1 VPARG
6 EAGGFAVIRF
16 ENLTKSFRV
25 RGEKRVVIDNLS
37 LTLPSGKSLALMG
50 RNGAGKSTLL
60 EMIAGTIRPDS
71 GRIVSDGTISWPVGF
86 GGSFH
91 RDLTGAENVRFIAR
105 VYGVDTD
112 DLIHFVEDFAELGK
126 FFHMPVR
133 SYSSGMKSRLA
144 FGASMGIRFDT
155 YLVDET
161 TAVGDAVF
169 KRKSRAIFADR
180 MKQSSAIM
188 VNHSMN
194 QIRQFCNAGVVL
206 EHGRLTYFEDL
217 EEAIAVHEASML

>member
-1 VPARG
+1 
-6 EAGGFAVIRF
+6 
-16 ENLTKSFRV
+16 
-25 RGEKRVVIDNLS
+25 
-37 LTLPSGKSLALMG
+37 
-50 RNGAGKSTLL
+50 
-60 EMIAGTIRPDS
+60 MIAGTIRPDS